1 MGRKKLKAVEL
12 ILDWNLWPRHE
23 ANGLDI
29 TNINRMVEA
38 LNAGVDLPPVIVNSS
53 DYRVVDG
60 FHRVRAHLKAFGD
73 DATIVADVRVY
84 ESEADM
90 FQESV
95 EYNARHG
102 LALTPK
108 DRAHAILK
116 ARKFKIPYSA
126 IASALGMSES
136 KLKTFLEKRTATA
149 PTGEKVALPHGA
161 SALAGKKLTEKQ
173 LHFANHTSGNLPIMH
188 ASMLINALNAD
199 GMELDDKACA
209 KLKELYDVIGEIL
222 TGACCD
228 E

>member
-38 LNAGVDLPPVIVNSS
+38 LKAGVELPPVIVNSE
-53 DYRVVDG
+53 DNRVVDG

-73 DATIVADVRVY
+73 DTTIIADVRVY

-102 LALTPK
+102 LPLTPK

-116 ARKFKIPYSA
+116 ARQFKIPYSA
-126 IASALGMSES
+126 IAQSLGMSEA
-136 KLKTFLEKRTATA
+136 KLKDFLSKRTATS
-149 PTGEKVALPHGA
+149 PTGEKVALSYGA
-161 SALAGKKLTEKQ
+161 SALAGKNLTETQ
-173 LHFANHTSGNLPIMH
+173 MHFANHTSGNLPIMH
-188 ASMLINALNAD
+188 ASMLINALSAD
-199 GMELDDKACA
+199 GMLLDEKACA
-209 KLKELYDVIGEIL
+209 KLRELYDIIGEIL
-222 TGACCD
+222 TGACC